1 MSKVL
6 EWLDGNKTYICAA
19 GLGVVTFLYSAQIID
34 EATSTKLNTIIGA
47 LLAAS
52 LRHAMY
58 KMGK

>member
-1 MSKVL
+1 MSNVL
-6 EWLDGNKTYICAA
+6 VWLDGNKTYICAA
-19 GLGVVTFLYSAQIID
+19 GLGVVTFLFSAQIID
-34 EATSTKLNTIIGA
+34 QPTANKMNTIIGA